1 VPRVFP
7 FEGLTYAEIAG
18 PLDQVTAPPYDVI
31 SDARRREYLRGSP
44 YSVVHLDL
52 AEGSNDP
59 THPGNRYERAGGY
72 LEDWQRTGA
81 LLRAPTP
88 QYYAYEMAFT
98 IDDTPRRI
106 RGLFCAL
113 SLEPWGTGVIPH
125 ERTMPGPIEDRLN
138 LLRATRTHLSAVYGA
153 IAGPSA
159 PLGELLD
166 EVTASTPTHD
176 MTDERAVRHRMWTV
190 PARPEIAGWFANT
203 PILVADGHHRY
214 TTALRYRDEMHAE
227 HGPGPWDRV
236 LALVVDATA
245 EHLPVLPFHRL
256 QLTGAVPA
264 AGADVASLAETL
276 AALSDDPPVVAT
288 VTPGPDGPRYSVVR
302 LTGAPP
308 AVRALHDELLQAST
322 GPGDLAFTPSADDA
336 VAAVSSGRA
345 VAAWLLPP
353 TSPQRIREVV
363 DRGERLPQKS
373 TYFWPKPRTGMV
385 MMPVDGASP
394 G

>member
-1 VPRVFP
+1 
-7 FEGLTYAEIAG
+7 
-18 PLDQVTAPPYDVI
+18 
-31 SDARRREYLRGSP
+31 
-44 YSVVHLDL
+44 
-52 AEGSNDP
+52 
-59 THPGNRYERAGGY
+59 
-72 LEDWQRTGA
+72 
-81 LLRAPTP
+81 
-88 QYYAYEMAFT
+88 
-98 IDDTPRRI
+98 
-106 RGLFCAL
+106 
-113 SLEPWGTGVIPH
+113 
-125 ERTMPGPIEDRLN
+125 MPGPIEDRLN

-203 PILVADGHHRY
+203 PILIADGHHRY
-214 TTALRYRDEMHAE
+214 TMALRYRDEMHAE

-276 AALSDDPPVVAT
+276 AALSDDPPVVAA
-288 VTPGPDGPRYSVVR
+288 VTPGPDGPRYSVVH

-322 GPGDLAFTPSADDA
+322 GPGDLAFTPSAADA

-345 VAAWLLPP
+345 IAAWLLPP
-353 TSPQRIREVV
+353 TTPQRIREVV

-385 MMPVDGASP
+385 MMPVDGASLE
-394 G
+394 